1 MNAQQA
7 KGGQPDLNTQV
18 RQVGNAL
25 QKVYGDLLDTSDLVA
40 KHSGEAF
47 ETRRTSRALAA
58 HAVRI
63 VTGFSPEEA
72 AATVID
78 GDLDQGI
85 DAIAV
90 VEGVKPHVYL
100 VQSKWSAKGY
110 AKGDREAVLELLA
123 GFRLIDEENFA
134 PFNPRGRRLAEYAKS
149 VMDRGTVPV
158 TQVVVMMRPDMPGDG
173 FMQAIRNGEDEFNRY
188 GDVLGHRIILAPEI
202 WASVRADQAPEP
214 VVLTAELFPWFG
226 MGSDALYESY
236 QGVVDAEQVADWAEQ
251 HGANLFNL
259 NIRKP
264 LGRTPINNSLI
275 ATLTEEPA
283 NFWYYNNGITVL
295 CDRVE
300 KVERSA
306 RAPHQKP
313 LMLTLYNASVVN
325 GAQTVRAVA
334 EALEKEDAAAEAKI
348 GVRIIVTH
356 AAQEFASDTT
366 HATNRQNSVGDRDF
380 VALDPVQGDILD
392 EMRAELGLEYG
403 VQRSE
408 VDLPEESGCTVV
420 EAAVALA
427 CAHADSQ
434 YAARIAFALDPLW
447 ERGPQGV
454 YDVLFRPRPG
464 VYLLWNAVQ
473 VVREVRRS
481 LLDLRKRYE
490 GRAAALTEHGTY
502 LLAHL
507 IFRLLDTEGIDEPD
521 TKLTWAGDA
530 KAKTKEIVERL
541 LPVTMQV
548 IDGLSERRP
557 QIRAVCA
564 DVDRCREVSE
574 RVVEVMTGGK
584 DGSAPDTY
592 RRVRP
597 TRKRRRP
604 NAVQVLVDKRV
615 LPEGEPLAL
624 STAYPTEAE
633 ALKYWL
639 ADDPQRSRAT
649 WTNHR
654 TKPIVWAH
662 DGKQYSPSGLI
673 TLMWEQAAWA
683 ERPVANQGTARWVT
697 SSGDTLADLAWRTLG
712 DLEEPDESDE
722 PSRRDADETDQ

>member
-1 MNAQQA
+1 MNAQQP

-18 RQVGNAL
+18 RQVANAL
-25 QKVYGDLLDTSDLVA
+25 QKVYGDLLDTSDLAA
-40 KHSGEAF
+40 KYSGEAF

-58 HAVRI
+58 QAVRI
-63 VTGFSPEEA
+63 VAGFSPEEA

-90 VEGVKPHVYL
+90 VEGAKPHVYL

-110 AKGDREAVLELLA
+110 AKGEREAVLELLA
-123 GFRLIDEENFA
+123 GLRLIDEENFA

-173 FMQAIRNGEDEFNRY
+173 FMQAIKNGEEEFNRY

-214 VVLTAELFPWFG
+214 VVLSAELFPWFG

-251 HGANLFNL
+251 HGTNLFNL

-306 RAPHQKP
+306 RAPQQKP
-313 LMLTLYNASVVN
+313 LMLTLHNASVVN

-334 EALEKEDAAAEAKI
+334 EALQKEDAAAEAKI

-366 HATNRQNSVGDRDF
+366 RATNRQNSVGDRDF

-434 YAARIAFALDPLW
+434 YAARIALALDPLW

-507 IFRLLDTEGIDEPD
+507 VFRLLDTEGIDEPD

-530 KAKTKEIVERL
+530 KAETKEIVERL

-574 RVVEVMTGGK
+574 RVVEAMAEGK

-624 STAYPTEAE
+624 STAYPTEAD
-633 ALKYWL
+633 ALKDWL
-639 ADDPQRSRAT
+639 AEDPQRSRAT

-654 TKPIVWAH
+654 TKPIVWAP

-712 DLEEPDESDE
+712 DLEEPDKSDE
-722 PSRRDADETDQ
+722 PGRQDEDETDQ

>member
-1 MNAQQA
+1 MNAQQP

-25 QKVYGDLLDTSDLVA
+25 QKVYGDLLDTSDLAA
-40 KHSGEAF
+40 KYSGEAF

-58 HAVRI
+58 QAVRI
-63 VTGFSPEEA
+63 VAGFSPEEA

-90 VEGVKPHVYL
+90 VEGAKPHVYL

-110 AKGDREAVLELLA
+110 AKGEREAVLELLA
-123 GFRLIDEENFA
+123 GLRLIDEENFA

-173 FMQAIRNGEDEFNRY
+173 FMQAIKNGEEEFNRY

-236 QGVVDAEQVADWAEQ
+236 QGVVDAEQVADWAEE
-251 HGANLFNL
+251 HGTNLFNL

-300 KVERSA
+300 KIERSA

-313 LMLTLYNASVVN
+313 LMLTLHNASVVN

-334 EALEKEDAAAEAKI
+334 EALQKEDAAAEAKI

-366 HATNRQNSVGDRDF
+366 RATNRQNSVGDRDF

-434 YAARIAFALDPLW
+434 YAARIALALDPLW

-473 VVREVRRS
+473 VIREVRRS

-507 IFRLLDTEGIDEPD
+507 VFRLLDTEGIDEPD

-530 KAKTKEIVERL
+530 KAETKQIVERL

-574 RVVEVMTGGK
+574 RVVEAMAEGK

-633 ALKYWL
+633 ALKDWL
-639 ADDPQRSRAT
+639 VEDPQRSRAT

-654 TKPIVWAH
+654 TKPIVWAP

-683 ERPVANQGTARWVT
+683 ERPVANQGTARWIT

-722 PSRRDADETDQ
+722 PGRQDEDETDQ

>member
-1 MNAQQA
+1 MSTLRSKNG
-7 KGGQPDLNTQV
+7 KPDLITQV
-18 RQVGNAL
+18 RQVATAL
-25 QKVYGDLLDTSDLVA
+25 RNVYGDLLDTSDLAA
-40 KHSGEAF
+40 KYTGEAY

-58 HAVRI
+58 QAVRI
-63 VTGFSPEEA
+63 VTGFSAQEA

-90 VEGVKPHVYL
+90 VEGAEPHVYL
-100 VQSKWSAKGY
+100 VQAKWSAKGS
-110 AKGDREAVLELLA
+110 AKDERQAVLELLA
-123 GFRLIDEENFA
+123 GLRLIDEENFA

-149 VMDRGTVPV
+149 VLDQGAVPI
-158 TQVVVMMRPDMPGDG
+158 TQVVVMMRPDEPKDG
-173 FMQAIRNGEDEFNRY
+173 FMQAIRNGEEEFNRY
-188 GDVLGHRIILAPEI
+188 GPVLDHRIILAPEI
-202 WASVRADQAPEP
+202 WSSVRADQAPEP

-226 MGSDALYESY
+226 MGSEALYESY
-236 QGVVDAEQVADWAEQ
+236 QGVVDAEQVADWAER
-251 HGANLFNL
+251 HGTNLFNL

-300 KVERSA
+300 KAERSA
-306 RAPHQKP
+306 RAPQQKP
-313 LMLTLYNASVVN
+313 LSLTLHNASVVN

-334 EALEKEDAAAEAKI
+334 EALAKDDAAAEARI

-366 HATNRQNSVGDRDF
+366 RATNRQNSVGDRDF

-408 VDLPEESGCTVV
+408 IDLPEESGCSVV

-427 CAHADSQ
+427 CANADSQ
-434 YAARIAFALDPLW
+434 YAARIALALDPLW
-447 ERGPQGV
+447 ERGPQGI

-464 VYLLWNAVQ
+464 VYLMWNAVQ
-473 VVREVRRS
+473 VVREVRRC

-502 LLAHL
+502 LMSHL
-507 IFRLLDTEGIDEPD
+507 VFRLLDTEGIDEPD
-521 TKLTWAGDA
+521 TKLTWAEEARTQARKLVGQ
-530 KAKTKEIVERL
+530 L
-541 LPVTMQV
+541 LPVTVGV
-548 IDGLSERRP
+548 IDALSERRP

-564 DVDRCREVSE
+564 DVVRCREVTE
-574 RVVEVMTGGK
+574 QVVAVVAEGRG
-584 DGSAPDTY
+584 DPARDPY

-597 TRKRRRP
+597 ARKRRRP
-604 NAVQVLVDKRV
+604 NAVHVLVDKRV
-615 LPEGEPLAL
+615 LPEGEPLTL
-624 STAYPTEAE
+624 TAAFPMEAE
-633 ALKYWL
+633 ALKDWL
-639 ADDPQRSRAT
+639 AEDARRARAT

-654 TKPIVWAH
+654 TKPVVWAA
-662 DGKQYSPSGLI
+662 DGEQYSPSGLI
-673 TLMWEQAAWA
+673 TRMWERAAWA
-683 ERPVANQGTARWVT
+683 ERPTANQGTARWIT
-697 SSGDTLADLAWRTLG
+697 SSGETLADLAWRTLG

-722 PSRRDADETDQ
+722 QDRRNEDETSQ

>member
-1 MNAQQA
+1 MNAQQP
-7 KGGQPDLNTQV
+7 KGGKPDLNTQV

-25 QKVYGDLLDTSDLVA
+25 QTVYGELLDTSDLAA
-40 KHSGEAF
+40 KHTGEAF
-47 ETRRTSRALAA
+47 EIRRTSRALAA
-58 HAVRI
+58 QAVRI

-90 VEGVKPHVYL
+90 VEGAKPHVYL
-100 VQSKWSAKGY
+100 VQAKWSEKGY
-110 AKGDREAVLELLA
+110 AKGERKAVLELLA
-123 GFRLIDEENFA
+123 GLRLIDDENFA

-149 VMDRGTVPV
+149 VMDQGTVPV
-158 TQVVVMMRPDMPGDG
+158 TQVVVLMRPDAPDDG
-173 FMQAIRNGEDEFNRY
+173 FMQVIKNGEDEFNHHAN
-188 GDVLGHRIILAPEI
+188 VLGHRIILAPEV

-251 HGANLFNL
+251 HGTNLFNL

-313 LMLTLYNASVVN
+313 LMLTLHNASVVN

-334 EALEKEDAAAEAKI
+334 EALQKEDAAAEAKI

-366 HATNRQNSVGDRDF
+366 RATNRQNSVGDRDF

-434 YAARIAFALDPLW
+434 YAARIGA
-447 ERGPQGV
+447 
-454 YDVLFRPRPG
+454 
-464 VYLLWNAVQ
+464 
-473 VVREVRRS
+473 
-481 LLDLRKRYE
+481 
-490 GRAAALTEHGTY
+490 
-502 LLAHL
+502 
-507 IFRLLDTEGIDEPD
+507 
-521 TKLTWAGDA
+521 
-530 KAKTKEIVERL
+530 IVK
-541 LPVTMQV
+541 
-548 IDGLSERRP
+548 S
-557 QIRAVCA
+557 C
-564 DVDRCREVSE
+564 
-574 RVVEVMTGGK
+574 
-584 DGSAPDTY
+584 GSAEVVHAA
-592 RRVRP
+592 RV
-597 TRKRRRP
+597 
-604 NAVQVLVDKRV
+604 
-615 LPEGEPLAL
+615 
-624 STAYPTEAE
+624 
-633 ALKYWL
+633 
-639 ADDPQRSRAT
+639 
-649 WTNHR
+649 
-654 TKPIVWAH
+654 
-662 DGKQYSPSGLI
+662 
-673 TLMWEQAAWA
+673 
-683 ERPVANQGTARWVT
+683 
-697 SSGDTLADLAWRTLG
+697 SSCSA
-712 DLEEPDESDE
+712 S
-722 PSRRDADETDQ
+722 

>member
-1 MNAQQA
+1 MNVQQP
-7 KGGQPDLNTQV
+7 KSGKPDLKTQV
-18 RQVGNAL
+18 RQVENAL
-25 QKVYGDLLDTSDLVA
+25 QQVYGDLLDTSDLAA
-40 KHSGEAF
+40 KYSGEAF

-58 HAVRI
+58 QAVRI

-90 VEGVKPHVYL
+90 VEGAEPHVYL
-100 VQSKWSAKGY
+100 VQSKWSAKGS
-110 AKGDREAVLELLA
+110 AKGEREAVLELLA
-123 GFRLIDEENFA
+123 GLRLIDEENFA

-149 VMDRGTVPV
+149 VMDQGTVPV
-158 TQVVVMMRPDMPGDG
+158 TQVVVMMRPDMPGEG
-173 FMQAIRNGEDEFNRY
+173 FIQAIKNGEDEFNRY
-188 GDVLGHRIILAPEI
+188 GDVLGHRVILAPEV

-236 QGVVDAEQVADWAEQ
+236 EGVVDAEQVADWAER
-251 HGANLFNL
+251 HRTNLFNL

-264 LGRTPINNSLI
+264 LGRTPINTSLI

-300 KVERSA
+300 KVERSV
-306 RAPHQKP
+306 RAPQQKP
-313 LMLTLYNASVVN
+313 LMLTLHNASVVN

-348 GVRIIVTH
+348 SVRIIVTH
-356 AAQEFASDTT
+356 AAKEFASDTT
-366 HATNRQNSVGDRDF
+366 RATNRQNSVGDRDF
-380 VALDPVQGDILD
+380 VALDPLQGDILD

-434 YAARIAFALDPLW
+434 YAARIALALDPLW

-473 VVREVRRS
+473 VVREVRRC

-507 IFRLLDTEGIDEPD
+507 VFRLLDTEGIDEPD
-521 TKLTWAGDA
+521 TKLTWAEEV

-541 LPVTMQV
+541 LPVTIQV

-557 QIRAVCA
+557 QIRAVCS
-564 DVDRCREVSE
+564 DVDRCREVTE
-574 RVVEVMTGGK
+574 RVVEAVVEGK
-584 DGSAPDTY
+584 DGSASDTY

-597 TRKRRRP
+597 TYKRRRP
-604 NAVQVLVDKRV
+604 NAVQVLVDKRI
-615 LPEGEPLAL
+615 LDEGAPLTL
-624 STAYPTEAE
+624 SKAYPVEAE
-633 ALKYWL
+633 ALKEWL
-639 ADDPQRSRAT
+639 AEDPRRSRAT

-654 TKPIVWAH
+654 TKPVVWAA
-662 DGKQYSPSGLI
+662 DGRQYSPSGLI
-673 TLMWEQAAWA
+673 TLMWERAAWA
-683 ERPVANQGTARWVT
+683 DRPVANQGTARWVT

-722 PSRRDADETDQ
+722 PPRQNENDTDR

>member
-1 MNAQQA
+1 MSESQP
-7 KGGQPDLNTQV
+7 KGGKPNLNSQV

-25 QKVYGDLLDTSDLVA
+25 QKVYTSLLDTSDLAA
-40 KHSGEAF
+40 KYMGEDF
-47 ETRRTSRALAA
+47 EKRCTSRALAA
-58 HAVRI
+58 QAVRI
-63 VTGFSPEEA
+63 VAGFSPEEA

-90 VEGVKPHVYL
+90 VEGTKPHVYL
-100 VQSKWSAKGY
+100 VQSKWSPEGKAK
-110 AKGDREAVLELLA
+110 ADRQAVLELLA
-123 GFRLIDEENFA
+123 GLRLIDEENFA

-149 VMDRGTVPV
+149 VMDQGTVPV
-158 TQVVVMMRPDMPGDG
+158 TQVVVLMRPDMPGEG
-173 FMQAIRNGEDEFNRY
+173 FMQAVKNGEDEFNRY
-188 GDVLGHRIILAPEI
+188 GPVLDNRIILASEV

-236 QGVVDAEQVADWAEQ
+236 QGIIDAEQVADWTDQ
-251 HGANLFNL
+251 HGTNLFNL

-275 ATLTEEPA
+275 TTLIQEPA

-300 KVERSA
+300 KAERSA
-306 RAPHQKP
+306 RAPQQKP
-313 LMLTLYNASVVN
+313 LLLTLHNASVVN

-334 EALEKEDAAAEAKI
+334 EALEKDDAAAEAKI
-348 GVRIIVTH
+348 SVRIIVTH
-356 AAQEFASDTT
+356 AAKEFASDATR
-366 HATNRQNSVGDRDF
+366 ATNRQNSVGDRDF
-380 VALDPVQGDILD
+380 IALDPVQGDILD

-434 YAARIAFALDPLW
+434 YAARIAVTLDPLW

-473 VVREVRRS
+473 VMREVRRC

-490 GRAAALTEHGTY
+490 GRGAALTEHGTY
-502 LLAHL
+502 LLANL
-507 IFRLLDTEGIDEPD
+507 VFRLLDTEGIDEPD
-521 TKLTWAGDA
+521 TKLTWAEEA
-530 KAKTKEIVERL
+530 KEKTRDIIERL
-541 LPVTMQV
+541 LPITIQV
-548 IDGLSERRP
+548 IDGLSERRA
-557 QIRAVCA
+557 QIRAVCS
-564 DVDRCREVSE
+564 DIDRCREVTE
-574 RVVEVMTGGK
+574 RVIEAMALGNDVSAA
-584 DGSAPDTY
+584 DGY
-592 RRVRP
+592 LRIRP

-604 NAVQVLVDKRV
+604 NAVHVLVDKRV
-615 LPEGEPLAL
+615 LHEGDPLVL
-624 STAYPTEAE
+624 NTAYPLEAA
-633 ALKYWL
+633 ALKDWL
-639 ADDPQRSRAT
+639 AEDPQRSRAT

-654 TKPIVWAH
+654 TKPVVWAA
-662 DGKQYSPSGLI
+662 DGQQYSPSGLI
-673 TLMWEQAAWA
+673 THMWELAAWA
-683 ERPVANQGTARWVT
+683 ERPVANQGTARWAT
-697 SSGDTLADLAWRTLG
+697 SSGETLADLAWRTLG
-712 DLEEPDESDE
+712 NLEEPEEPDE
-722 PSRRDADETDQ
+722 PGRRTGGESG

>member
-1 MNAQQA
+1 MNVQHP
-7 KGGQPDLNTQV
+7 KGGKPDLNTQV

-25 QKVYGDLLDTSDLVA
+25 RKIYADLLDTSDLAA
-40 KHSGEAF
+40 KYTGDEF
-47 ETRRTSRALAA
+47 EKRCTSRALAA
-58 HAVRI
+58 QAVRI
-63 VTGFSPEEA
+63 VTNFSPEEA

-90 VEGVKPHVYL
+90 VEGAKPHVYL
-100 VQSKWSAKGY
+100 VQSKWSPEGKAKGE
-110 AKGDREAVLELLA
+110 RQAVLELLA
-123 GFRLIDEENFA
+123 GLRLIDEENFA

-149 VMDRGTVPV
+149 VMDQGTVPV
-158 TQVVVMMRPDMPGDG
+158 TQVVVMMRPDMPGEG
-173 FMQAIRNGEDEFNRY
+173 FMQAIKNGEDEFNRY
-188 GDVLGHRIILAPEI
+188 GPVLGNRIILAPEV

-214 VVLTAELFPWFG
+214 VNLTAELYPWFG

-236 QGVVDAEQVADWAEQ
+236 QGVIDAEQVAAWAEE
-251 HGANLFNL
+251 HGTNLFNL

-275 ATLTEEPA
+275 TTLTEEPA

-306 RAPHQKP
+306 RAPQQKP
-313 LMLTLYNASVVN
+313 LKLTLFNASVVN

-334 EALEKEDAAAEAKI
+334 EALEREDVAAEAKI
-348 GVRIIVTH
+348 SVRIIVTH
-356 AAQEFASDTT
+356 AAKEFASNTT
-366 HATNRQNSVGDRDF
+366 RATNRQNSVGDRDF
-380 VALDPVQGDILD
+380 IALDPVQGDILD

-434 YAARIAFALDPLW
+434 YAARIALALDPLW

-473 VVREVRRS
+473 VLREVRRC

-507 IFRLLDTEGIDEPD
+507 VFRLLDTEGIDEPD
-521 TKLTWAGDA
+521 TKLTWAEEA
-530 KAKTKEIVERL
+530 KAKTRDIVERL
-541 LPVTMQV
+541 LPLTIQV
-548 IDGLSERRP
+548 IDALSERRP
-557 QIRAVCA
+557 QIRAVCS
-564 DVDRCREVSE
+564 DTDRCREVTE
-574 RVVEVMTGGK
+574 RVIEAMAQGKGGII
-584 DGSAPDTY
+584 ADTY

-597 TRKRRRP
+597 ARKRRRP

-615 LPEGEPLAL
+615 LNEGEPLTL
-624 STAYPTEAE
+624 STAYPLEAE
-633 ALKYWL
+633 ALKEWL
-639 ADDPQRSRAT
+639 ADDPQRGRAT

-654 TKPIVWAH
+654 TKPVVWAA
-662 DGKQYSPSGLI
+662 DGQQYSPSGLI
-673 TLMWEQAAWA
+673 TRIWELAAWA
-683 ERPVANQGTARWVT
+683 DRPVANQGTARWVT

-722 PSRRDADETDQ
+722 PGRQNEDGASQ

>member
-1 MNAQQA
+1 MNAQQP

-18 RQVGNAL
+18 RQVANAL
-25 QKVYGDLLDTSDLVA
+25 QKVYGDLLDTSDLAA
-40 KHSGEAF
+40 KYSGEAF

-58 HAVRI
+58 QAVRI
-63 VTGFSPEEA
+63 VAGFSPEEA

-85 DAIAV
+85 DAIVV
-90 VEGVKPHVYL
+90 VEGAKPHVYL

-110 AKGDREAVLELLA
+110 AKGEREAVLELLA
-123 GFRLIDEENFA
+123 GLRLIDEENFA

-173 FMQAIRNGEDEFNRY
+173 FMQAIKNGEEEFNRY

-214 VVLTAELFPWFG
+214 VVLSAELFPWFG

-251 HGANLFNL
+251 HGTNLFNL

-306 RAPHQKP
+306 RAPQQKP
-313 LMLTLYNASVVN
+313 LMLTLHNASVVN

-334 EALEKEDAAAEAKI
+334 EALQKEDAAAEAKI

-366 HATNRQNSVGDRDF
+366 RATNRQNSVVDRDF

-434 YAARIAFALDPLW
+434 YAARIALALDPLW
-447 ERGPQGV
+447 ERGLQGV

-507 IFRLLDTEGIDEPD
+507 VFRLLDTEGIDEPD

-530 KAKTKEIVERL
+530 KAETKEIVERL

-574 RVVEVMTGGK
+574 RVVEAMAEGK

-624 STAYPTEAE
+624 STAYPTEAD
-633 ALKYWL
+633 ALKDWL
-639 ADDPQRSRAT
+639 AEDPQRSRAT

-654 TKPIVWAH
+654 TKPIVWAP

-722 PSRRDADETDQ
+722 PGRQDEDETDQ